1 MSIMFTINSWFIL
14 VPLFFIFVL
23 FMIYFAKSRKQSY
36 SIFQYTLLTSF
47 VIYILGVIYFVF
59 LPIDVNFGKYAN
71 QAPWYS
77 STNIIPILTI
87 DLKTFLLNIM
97 MLIPFG
103 MYLPFINKR
112 FDSVKS
118 VAKLGFSLSFSI
130 EVIQLL
136 IRVSLGSARS
146 TDINDLIANTLGSVL
161 GYLLINI
168 LSKSSFAKNVMNKFS
183 LS

>member
-1 MSIMFTINSWFIL
+1 MSIMITINSWFIL
-14 VPLFFIFVL
+14 TPLFFIFVL

-47 VIYILGVIYFVF
+47 VIYLLGVIYFVF
-59 LPIDVNFGKYAN
+59 LPIDVNIGKYAN

-112 FDSVKS
+112 FDSLKT
-118 VAKLGFSLSFSI
+118 VARLGFLFSCAI

-136 IRVSLGSARS
+136 IRVSIGSARS
-146 TDINDLIANTLGSVL
+146 TDINDLIANTLGSVI
-161 GYLLINI
+161 GYFLIKI
-168 LSKSSFAKNVMNKFS
+168 VLKSTFATNVMNKFS

>member
-14 VPLFFIFVL
+14 APLFIIFVL
-23 FMIYFAKSRKQSY
+23 FMIYFANYRKQSY

-47 VIYILGVIYFVF
+47 VIYLLGVIYFVF
-59 LPIDVNFGKYAN
+59 LPLDVNIGKYAN

-87 DLKTFLLNIM
+87 DLKTFLLNII

-112 FDSVKS
+112 FNSVKS
-118 VAKLGFSLSFSI
+118 VAKLGFLLSLSI

-136 IRVSLGSARS
+136 IRISLGSARS

-161 GYLLINI
+161 GYFLIKI
-168 LSKSSFAKNVMNKFS
+168 VLKSRFAKNMLNKFS